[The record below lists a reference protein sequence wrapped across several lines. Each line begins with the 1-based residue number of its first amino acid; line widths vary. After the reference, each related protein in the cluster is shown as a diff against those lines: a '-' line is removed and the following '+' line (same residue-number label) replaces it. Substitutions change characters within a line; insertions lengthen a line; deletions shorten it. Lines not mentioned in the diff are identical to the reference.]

1 MTLLDDATRRDRAL
15 RDDIRRL
22 GAQLGDTLR
31 RQEGQELLD
40 LVERIRQLAKAFR
53 RDDDREAAAALTELL
68 SGIDLDDAIR
78 VTRAFTTFFHLA
90 NVAEQVHRIEE
101 LNAGPRSAGGR
112 RFGATVERM
121 IERGATVDEIADLV
135 SRAELRPVVTAHPT
149 EASRRSVLDKL
160 AEVAVLLGRRNED
173 SVPEHE
179 QARIDRRVQVLI
191 DLLWQ
196 TDEIR
201 RERPKPVDEARS
213 ILWYVEQALQRGL
226 PEVLDD
232 VHGTLAAHGRPLA
245 PEITP
250 IRFGSWVGG
259 DRDGN
264 PFVTP
269 EVTGEVVH
277 LQRELAIGLLRDEI
291 RLLARELSM
300 STLVRTASAELE
312 EWIAGTEADFDD
324 VFARIGRVNEGE
336 PYRLALGVVE
346 QRLAE
351 AAERPPGPRAYAQP
365 AELADDLARLDRS
378 LADHA
383 GGLVATG
390 RLARVRRMV
399 AAAGF
404 HLATLDVREHARRHH
419 EALSRLFALHDEPY
433 DDLDRDARAK
443 LLADELQGR
452 RPLAPVS
459 SDIDQTDALAV
470 FHEIKQLIDR
480 TGPGVIESYIV
491 SMTTDV
497 DDLLAVAVLAREAGL
512 IDLRAGVAQLGI
524 VPLFETIGDLQSI
537 AETMDRLLSCGPYR
551 ELVRLR
557 GDRQEVMVGYSDS
570 NKDGG
575 ITTSQWE
582 IHKALRALRDIGTK
596 YGIQL
601 RVFHG
606 RGGTIGRGGGP
617 TNESILGQPAGLLD
631 GEVKSTEQ
639 GEVIAD
645 KFGLPELANRNL
657 DLALSALVEGS
668 LSHRRPLVD
677 RPTLARWDEVM
688 ELVSGSAFAAYRALV
703 GQDDFV
709 AYFRT
714 STPVEELGALNI
726 GSRPARRGGPDAGI
740 EGLRAIPWVF
750 GWTQSRQIVPGWFG
764 VGSGLA
770 AGREAGHGDS
780 LVAMS
785 AQWPFFRT
793 FVSNIEMTLT
803 KTDLDIARQYVER
816 LVAEEHRHLF
826 DQISA
831 EYERTVAEIARLT
844 GGRPLAS
851 LPVLQRTL
859 AVRDRYLDPL
869 NVLQVEL
876 LARSRDDAEGDEA
889 EARRRALLLTVNGVA
904 AGLRN
909 TG

>member
-22 GAQLGDTLR
+22 GSQLGDTLR

-40 LVERIRQLAKAFR
+40 LVEQVRQLSKSFR
-53 RDDDREAAAALTELL
+53 RDDDRAAAAALAQLL
-68 SGIDLDDAIR
+68 SEIGLGDAIR
-78 VTRAFTTFFHLA
+78 VTRAFTTFFYLA

-101 LNAGPRSAGGR
+101 LNAGPRATGGR
-112 RFGATVERM
+112 RFGATVDRM
-121 IERGATVDEIADLV
+121 IGRGATIEEIADLV
-135 SRAELRPVVTAHPT
+135 ERAELRPVVTAHPT

-173 SVPEHE
+173 SVAEHE
-179 QARIDRRVQVLI
+179 QDRIDRRVQVLI

-201 RERPKPVDEARS
+201 REKPKPVDEARS

-232 VHGTLAAHGRPLA
+232 VHGTMAANGHHLPA
-245 PEITP
+245 ETTP

-269 EVTGEVVH
+269 EVTREVVD
-277 LQRELAIGLLRDEI
+277 LQRELAIRLLRNEI
-291 RLLARELSM
+291 QLLARELSM
-300 STLVRTASAELE
+300 STLVRAASDELE
-312 EWIAGTEADFDD
+312 AWVDERSHEYDD

-346 QRLAE
+346 QRLTETAQS
-351 AAERPPGPRAYAQP
+351 PPGARAYADPSQ
-365 AELADDLARLDRS
+365 LADDLARLDRS
-378 LADHA
+378 LGDH
-383 GGLVATG
+383 GGALIATG
-390 RLARVRRMV
+390 RLARVRRLV
-399 AAAGF
+399 SAAGF

-419 EALSRLFALHDEPY
+419 EALARLFALHDEPY
-433 DDLDRDARAK
+433 EDLDRDARAK

-459 SDIDQTDALAV
+459 TDVEQTDALAV
-470 FHEIKQLIDR
+470 FHEIKHLIDR

-512 IDLRAGVAQLGI
+512 IDLRAGVARLGI
-524 VPLFETIGDLQSI
+524 VPLFETIGDLRTIEQ
-537 AETMDRLLSCGPYR
+537 TMDRLLSCAPYR

-582 IHKALRALRDIGTK
+582 IHKALRALRDIGAR
-596 YGIQL
+596 YGVQL

-657 DLALSALVEGS
+657 DLAFSALIEGS

-677 RPTLARWDEVM
+677 ATTLARWDEVM
-688 ELVSGSAFAAYRALV
+688 ELVSGSAFEAYRALV
-703 GQDDFV
+703 TQEDFV
-709 AYFRT
+709 AYFRS

-726 GSRPARRGGPDAGI
+726 GSRPARRGGTDDGI

-780 LVAMS
+780 LVAMA

-793 FVSNIEMTLT
+793 FVSNIEMTLA
-803 KTDLDIARQYVER
+803 KTDLEIASHYVDR

-831 EYERTVAEIARLT
+831 EYERTVAELGRLT
-844 GGRPLAS
+844 GGRPLAN

-876 LARSRDDAEGDEA
+876 LARSRADGDGDQAES
-889 EARRRALLLTVNGVA
+889 RRRALLLTVNGVA